1 MIAGE
6 GMIHYEAQQNAEDV
20 KKGKKN
26 RKRRRLG
33 KKIVYQR
40 QLRPE

>member
-20 KKGKKN
+20 KKGKK
-26 RKRRRLG
+26 KKPASVAGWG
-33 KKIVYQR
+33 KK
-40 QLRPE
+40 